1 MCPLCSDAL
10 FRRSGGK
17 VESFRNFSITPHIVD
32 VCADLTT
39 YQLVGMSIR
48 MTTNHPPSIPAAAA
62 RDVPPAGGGTPGVR
76 APRGS
81 ARAKLIAAAHATV
94 RKQGYAATTVDQIC
108 AAAGVTK
115 GAFFHH
121 FASKEELAVAAAE
134 GWTERA
140 RPMFELAPHVSLEDP
155 LDRLLGHIDFRL
167 SMLDG
172 PTEDYT
178 CFVGTMVQ
186 EAYATNDRIRAACEA
201 SINAY
206 CQALAPDIQAAMDV
220 YSVPEDITAIG
231 LAQHV
236 QSVLQGAFVLAKT
249 TNDPAIARGTVTHLK
264 RYVRMLFGVGGTP

>member
-1 MCPLCSDAL
+1 MCPLCSNAL

-17 VESFRNFSITPHIVD
+17 VESFSESDKGAAQRGSPSR
-32 VCADLTT
+32 LTT
-39 YQLVGMSIR
+39 YQLVGMLIR
-48 MTTNHPPSIPAAAA
+48 MTTNRSPSIPAAAA
-62 RDVPPAGGGTPGVR
+62 RDVPPAGGGTSGVR

-81 ARAKLIAAAHATV
+81 ARARLIAAAHQTV

-140 RPMFELAPHVSLEDP
+140 RPMFEMPPHVKLEDP
-155 LDRLLGHIDFRL
+155 LARLLGHIDFRL

-186 EAYATNDRIRAACEA
+186 EAYATSDRIRAACEA

-206 CQALAPDIQAAMDV
+206 CQALAPDIQAAIDIYDV
-220 YSVPEDITAIG
+220 PGDVTAIG

-264 RYVRMLFGVGGTP
+264 RYVRMLFGGGAA